1 MLTLFEVKN
10 ACSKAKPGNMF
21 KTGPFSFSRT
31 PRTFW
36 YDLVG
41 PHFWAGG
48 RLKPEINAVL
58 KSVSTLSTRFVK
70 SLHICPTIVAMTGY
84 NERSKSSM
92 RSDFISAF
100 EWRTK
105 LFTHLSPIPTDY
117 FNDILTFWG
126 DRNLALRHIIF
137 SEEKVKFNIDIS
149 RLKPCL
155 LRFLRKRNL
164 VVVCII
170 RCCCQI
176 DWFVGK
182 KLRVAHLREK
192 TWWSLGSYER
202 CAMMQNWPSLNHI
215 NHKIHLPIT
224 YK

>member
-1 MLTLFEVKN
+1 MIITREEMLTLFEVKN
-10 ACSKAKPGNMF
+10 ACSRAKPGNMF

-48 RLKPEINAVL
+48 RLKPEIKAVL

-92 RSDFISAF
+92 RSDLISPAF

-117 FNDILTFWG
+117 FNDIL
-126 DRNLALRHIIF
+126 N
-137 SEEKVKFNIDIS
+137 
-149 RLKPCL
+149 
-155 LRFLRKRNL
+155 
-164 VVVCII
+164 
-170 RCCCQI
+170 
-176 DWFVGK
+176 
-182 KLRVAHLREK
+182 
-192 TWWSLGSYER
+192 
-202 CAMMQNWPSLNHI
+202 
-215 NHKIHLPIT
+215 
-224 YK
+224 